1 MTDLFTNP
9 EVVEKMKNAKLGL
22 LSTIGAVMSGIVLSA
37 SMIILP
43 VQGAMAADAAKAP
56 AKKAAAKKAP
66 AKKAAMKKGAM
77 KKAAPSAFWKKVQTA
92 LIAKGAKIKADGF
105 SGPATRKAIM
115 AFQKANKL
123 KANGKIDAATKKAL
137 GLK

>member
-1 MTDLFTNP
+1 
-9 EVVEKMKNAKLGL
+9 MKTAKLSV
-22 LSTIGAVMSGIVLSA
+22 LSTVASVMSGIVLSA

-56 AKKAAAKKAP
+56 AKKSAMKKAP
-66 AKKAAMKKGAM
+66 AKKKAM

-105 SGPATRKAIM
+105 SGPATRKALM

-123 KANGKIDAATKKAL
+123 KANGRVDAATKKAL
-137 GLK
+137 GIK

>member
-1 MTDLFTNP
+1 
-9 EVVEKMKNAKLGL
+9 MKNAKLTV

-37 SMIILP
+37 SMILLP

-56 AKKAAAKKAP
+56 ATKKAP
-66 AKKAAMKKGAM
+66 AKKKAMKKAM

-105 SGPATRKAIM
+105 VETATRKALV

-123 KANGKIDAATKKAL
+123 KTTGKVDAATKKAL

>member
-1 MTDLFTNP
+1 
-9 EVVEKMKNAKLGL
+9 MKNAKLTV

-37 SMIILP
+37 SMILLP
-43 VQGAMAADAAKAP
+43 VQGAMAADAAKAS
-56 AKKAAAKKAP
+56 ATKKAP
-66 AKKAAMKKGAM
+66 AKKKAM

-105 SGPATRKAIM
+105 AGPATRKALV

-123 KANGKIDAATKKAL
+123 KATGKVDAATKKAL

>member
-1 MTDLFTNP
+1 
-9 EVVEKMKNAKLGL
+9 MKNAKLGL
-22 LSTIGAVMSGIVLSA
+22 LSTVGAVMSGIVLSA

-56 AKKAAAKKAP
+56 AKKAAVKKAP
-66 AKKAAMKKGAM
+66 AKKAAM

-105 SGPATRKAIM
+105 AGPATRKAIV

>member
-1 MTDLFTNP
+1 
-9 EVVEKMKNAKLGL
+9 MKNAKLTV

-37 SMIILP
+37 SMILLP

-56 AKKAAAKKAP
+56 ATKKAP
-66 AKKAAMKKGAM
+66 AKKKAMKKAM

-105 SGPATRKAIM
+105 AGPATRKALV

-123 KANGKIDAATKKAL
+123 KATGKVDAATKKAL